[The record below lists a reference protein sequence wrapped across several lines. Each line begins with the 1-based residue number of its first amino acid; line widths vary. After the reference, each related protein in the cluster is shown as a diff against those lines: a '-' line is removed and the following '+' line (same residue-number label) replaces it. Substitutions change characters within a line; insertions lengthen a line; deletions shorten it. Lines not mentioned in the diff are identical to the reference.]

1 MKKIDEILNIQK
13 AILINEQLRKEL
25 NENEEP
31 NVIGQEGISKR
42 IAELTQQIVTLEQ
55 EVKYLQNDINNKK
68 SKIRAL
74 KTEMEKWEKKISPNQ
89 TTMFDMD
96 LF

>member
-31 NVIGQEGISKR
+31 KIIGQEGISKR